1 MTEQTMTKL
10 TEAQRQLVLHFEDYS
25 VKSLYSLIGSAATE
39 SGNATVQQRYVLG
52 TPDID
57 DRGSGIVAEVRKKV
71 CESRVQLNRMA
82 KDHEDVLGPIEWVS
96 VILDVVV
103 AATLTWGVP
112 PIAVATALGKL
123 CNRSL
128 ARLCP
133 EAAASAP
140 PKAGG

>member
-1 MTEQTMTKL
+1 MTEL
-10 TEAQRQLVLHFEDYS
+10 TEAQQQLVLHFEDYS

-57 DRGSGIVAEVRKKV
+57 DRGSRIVDEVRKKV
-71 CESRVQLNRMA
+71 CQSRAQFNQMVKN
-82 KDHEDVLGPIEWVS
+82 HEDALGPIEWVS
-96 VILDVVV
+96 VILDVVI

-128 ARLCP
+128 TRLCP
-133 EAAASAP
+133 DEAAGSP
-140 PKAGG
+140 PQAGG